1 MWPLGALA
9 ELLDNSQDRECGSTR
24 VEVDAYVLNPSRD
37 EGGYC
42 ITVQD
47 DGVGM
52 DRARLNN
59 MLSFGFSDKEHLS
72 GNVGRFG
79 IGFKSGSMRLADDAL
94 ILTKRAGMAH
104 CALLSQSFL
113 DAIGADD
120 ILIPMFSWKMEDG
133 GRYLASEPT
142 DATEWSSNMAIIE
155 NYCFTKSEKELLTEM
170 DKIQGSHGTRVVLF
184 NLRKREG
191 ESNGEGER
199 EHEFDFSVG
208 NDIRMLGDTEDKNN
222 RGLSSKNTS
231 RRPVF
236 QQHRDCLLYTS
247 PSPRDKRQSRMPSSA

>member
-37 EGGYC
+37 KGGYC

-94 ILTKRAGMAH
+94 ILTKRDGMAH

-199 EHEFDFSVG
+199 EHEFD
-208 NDIRMLGDTEDKNN
+208 
-222 RGLSSKNTS
+222 
-231 RRPVF
+231 
-236 QQHRDCLLYTS
+236 
-247 PSPRDKRQSRMPSSA
+247 